1 MGVSILPSARSPWDV
16 LGAQTGQALQE
27 VLPGAIQQAQ
37 NRTMLQKSLDEIK
50 NIASNPNSSPLDI
63 QLAAMKAGA
72 GIPGSE
78 KYLGQLIPELVRFAE
93 ARRAQNVPQ
102 PGEVGGAGGQ
112 EMPRNREPMEAMPQR
127 PQLPGFLGQQQDASN
142 FFPNNIGPQGGPGN
156 VPQQATTGVKAPL
169 RTPKEMTND
178 SKTLANERTK
188 AGIPTTPREA
198 LEEIKADEDMKK
210 LHNKS
215 VDEELAQRVEG
226 QQTYGERAVSE
237 LRKVFPKDK
246 PPTSEQESIFQKI
259 GEAASTRGESEADI
273 NRYLAKEATKFKN
286 AIVNVE
292 KDVSAPRL
300 QNMIGRALNG
310 TYKDF
315 EKAGA
320 DLRSHLQPILDLGL
334 YDTARGLLEQKGY
347 GPEEREMIIN
357 PLSEREKTIINQ
369 LPDVKPVTKMTKIPG
384 VPGIGRV
391 SERPAMDLQ
400 NVKSALTDL
409 KKVDPNFSLVLA
421 RKAFEDRGYDWRSF
435 KDALNE
441 LETEGFKLEDDQR
454 NQRGILDTPPLN
466 KLEQILQG
474 LNLIGR

>member
-1 MGVSILPSARSPWDV
+1 MGVSILPSARTPWDV
-16 LGAQTGQALQE
+16 IGEKTGAALQD

-37 NRTMLQKSLDEIK
+37 NRTMLQNSLDEIK
-50 NIASNPNSSPLDI
+50 KIASNPNSSPLDI

-93 ARRAQNVPQ
+93 ARRSQNTPQ
-102 PGEVGGAGGQ
+102 AGEVGTKAG
-112 EMPRNREPMEAMPQR
+112 MPRMHEPVEGMPQR
-127 PQLPGFLGQQQDASN
+127 PQLPGFLGQQQDTSQ
-142 FFPNNIGPQGGPGN
+142 FFPTNVGVQGGPGN
-156 VPQQATTGVKAPL
+156 VPQAATTGVKSPL
-169 RTPKEMTND
+169 RTPKEMTQD
-178 SKTLANERTK
+178 AKTLASERTK
-188 AGIPTTPREA
+188 SGIPTTPKEA
-198 LEEIKADEDMKK
+198 LEDIKADEEVKK
-210 LHNKS
+210 LHNKA
-215 VDEELAQRVEG
+215 VDEELSQRREG
-226 QQTYGERAVSE
+226 QKTYGERAVSE

-246 PPTSEQESIFQKI
+246 PPTSEQETIFEKI
-259 GEAASTRGESEADI
+259 GEEASKRGESEADI
-273 NRYLAKEATKFKN
+273 NRYLAKEAIKFRN
-286 AIVNVE
+286 AMVNVE
-292 KDVSAPRL
+292 KDLSAPRL
-300 QNMIGRALNG
+300 QNLIGRAING

-320 DLRSHLQPILDLGL
+320 DLRSNLQPILDLGL
-334 YDTARGLLEQKGY
+334 YETARGLLEQKGY

-369 LPDVKPVTKMTKIPG
+369 LPSAKPITKMTKMPG
-384 VPGIGRV
+384 VPGIGQV
-391 SERPAMDLQ
+391 SERQPIDLQ
-400 NVKSALTDL
+400 NVKSALIDL

-441 LETEGFKLEDDQR
+441 LESEGFKLEDDQR
-454 NQRGILDTPPLN
+454 DQRGILDTPPLN